1 MANFE
6 NRRRR
11 MFIDAPEQFLFALR
25 STVHIL
31 IFLLAAAILIYGPA
45 QPGLRLSE
53 TQRVTNE
60 FLYALGPRFWYLLP
74 ALALVWLVCVIGS
87 HRAVGP
93 VFGFKN
99 TLRAVIDGDFSQRLT
114 HRKGDHFGEL
124 ADILNEAV
132 ESQRRTL
139 VDLRGKVAAIEEGLK
154 NPGRAEAARQA
165 ASEASRILAEF
176 RL

>member
-1 MANFE
+1 MANYE

-11 MFIDAPEQFLFALR
+11 MFIDAPEQILFALR

-53 TQRVTNE
+53 VQRVTNE

-87 HRAVGP
+87 HRAIGP

-99 TLRAVIDGDFSQRLT
+99 TLRAVVDGDFSQRLT

-124 ADILNEAV
+124 ADIINESV

-139 VDLRGKVAAIEEGLK
+139 LDLRGKVAAIEESLQD
-154 NPGRAEAARQA
+154 PGRIESARKAAAEAGRT
-165 ASEASRILAEF
+165 LAKF